1 MESEDKFKDE
11 RTRKKLFGLTIG
23 LIVTGVIA
31 VVLLGVLIWSVND
44 RVSDLLL
51 DEMRNFLVFKK
62 HKNTCISAY
71 LWQAK

>member
-62 HKNTCISAY
+62 T
-71 LWQAK
+71 